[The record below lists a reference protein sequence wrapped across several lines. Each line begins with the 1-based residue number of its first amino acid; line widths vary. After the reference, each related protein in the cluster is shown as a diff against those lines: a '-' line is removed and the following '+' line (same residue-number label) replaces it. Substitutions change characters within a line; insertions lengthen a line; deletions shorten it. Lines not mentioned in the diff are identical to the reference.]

1 MVLAL
6 RVLVKRKNKKKD
18 GFHVLLLCET
28 YFVLRLCDSVVTNKM
43 FLSLVV
49 DVWMCLMVYGYRM
62 NVSYGKVYTF
72 WCTHGE
78 MLQTQ
83 KEMSL
88 IQSELVL
95 GMSELH
101 QDILGLMG
109 HVNLSDELDRARLQK
124 LKGNIGGILRYQ
136 AMHIVQFACCLDE
149 FNRNYLSPLRLI
161 ESVLCLDPG

>member
-1 MVLAL
+1 M
-6 RVLVKRKNKKKD
+6 
-18 GFHVLLLCET
+18 H
-28 YFVLRLCDSVVTNKM
+28 
-43 FLSLVV
+43 
-49 DVWMCLMVYGYRM
+49 
-62 NVSYGKVYTF
+62 VSYRKVYTF
-72 WCTHGE
+72 WCTYGD

-83 KEMSL
+83 KEMGL

-101 QDILGLMG
+101 RDIVAMMR
-109 HVNLSDELDRARLQK
+109 HVNSSDELDRERLQK

-136 AMHIVQFACCLDE
+136 VMHIVQFACCLDE